1 MRGTGTERTFEKLG
15 DGTAG
20 FAGFKLAS
28 ADSDGFDGAEPE
40 G

>member
-1 MRGTGTERTFEKLG
+1 MSGTEKERTFEKLG

-20 FAGFKLAS
+20 FSGFSVAS
-28 ADSDGFDGAEPE
+28 VDSDGFRGATPE